1 MFFAQTILRT
11 VVLSLLILPTLSTLA
26 DDARWPAHKIRLY
39 KHISLA
45 EFGSQSGNTCWGYVS
60 ESGREYAIMG
70 LNNKAAFVEV
80 TDPEDPK
87 IVATVPHTPSMWADI
102 KVYKNAC
109 YLVTEA
115 AGSGIQVMDLSRI
128 DEGRVELVRTIM
140 SPGRSHTIAVD
151 EVSGFLY
158 TCGSREGT
166 GTTMAF
172 SLQDPLN
179 PVQVGAKTMTP
190 VYQHEAQVFTYTE
203 GKYAGK
209 QIFFGGGEGRGL
221 EIWDVTDKDKP
232 ALIRRVSYPFV
243 GYCHQGW
250 LSGDRKYFYV
260 NDEFDEST
268 NKIATRT
275 LIFDVSNLETAEL
288 VGTFSTGRPSVDHN
302 LYVRNDFIFQANYT
316 SGLWVFDA
324 NDNPLE
330 PRMVGWFDTYPKN
343 DVAEFN
349 GAWSNYPLLP
359 SGVVIISDINDGMFI
374 VDASDATK
382 TPVAVS
388 GHKVVAGSV
397 GSKDPESLTIQVTA
411 DKGKIVVEYEGKVKW
426 SDLSKMSFLAP
437 DPGPGVKTTIEL
449 FDWGAKRF
457 VPVMPDGT
465 VATADHKL
473 ADTFVN
479 QDDKSVRARVA
490 YIGKGSFKVELGEPV
505 WTVNP

>member
-1 MFFAQTILRT
+1 MRLTLNLFRAASVAALVL
-11 VVLSLLILPTLSTLA
+11 VVAPTFA
-26 DDARWPAHKIRLY
+26 DDARWPALNVRLY
-39 KHISLA
+39 KHFSLA
-45 EFGSQSGNTCWGYVS
+45 DFGAQSGNTCWGYVS

-80 TDPEDPK
+80 TDPENPK

-115 AGSGIQVMDLSRI
+115 AGSGIQVMDLSKI
-128 DEGRVELVRTIM
+128 DEGKVELVRTIM

-151 EVSGFLY
+151 ADSGFLY
-158 TCGSREGT
+158 TCGSRDGT

-172 SLQDPLN
+172 DLKDPLN

-190 VYQHEAQVFTYTE
+190 VYQHEAQVFTYHE

-209 QIFFGGGEGRGL
+209 QILFGGGEGRGL
-221 EIWDVTDKDKP
+221 ELWDVTDKDKP
-232 ALIRRVSYPFV
+232 TLVRRVSYPFV

-250 LSGDRKYFYV
+250 LSADRRYFYV

-288 VGTFSTGRPSVDHN
+288 VGTYTTGKPSVDHN
-302 LYVRNDFIFQANYT
+302 LYIRNDFIFHANYT
-316 SGLWVFDA
+316 TGLWVFDA

-330 PRMVGWFDTYPKN
+330 PVMKGYFDTYPKN
-343 DVAEFN
+343 DTAEFN

-374 VDASDATK
+374 VDTSEATK
-382 TPVAVS
+382 TVVPVS
-388 GHKVVAGSV
+388 SHKVVTGKAGST
-397 GSKDPESLTIQVTA
+397 DVTA
-411 DKGKIVVEYEGKVKW
+411 DKGKIVIEYEGTSKW
-426 SDLSKMSFLAP
+426 KDLSKMNFIAADAGS
-437 DPGPGVKTTIEL
+437 GVKTSVE
-449 FDWGAKRF
+449 FYDWSAKKF
-457 VPVMPDGT
+457 VVVQAEG
-465 VATADHKL
+465 VAAMADYKL

-479 QDDKSVRARVA
+479 PENKSVKARVT
-490 YIGKGSFKVELGEPV
+490 YSGKGGFKATLAEPT
-505 WTVNP
+505 WTINP